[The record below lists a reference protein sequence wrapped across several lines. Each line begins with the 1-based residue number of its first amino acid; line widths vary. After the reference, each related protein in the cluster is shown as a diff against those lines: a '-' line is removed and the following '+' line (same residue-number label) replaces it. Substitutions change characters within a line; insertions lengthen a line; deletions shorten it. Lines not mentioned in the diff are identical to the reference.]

1 MRKLSSLTH
10 VLALLMFLFTGIGLA
25 TAQPIAGIA
34 ASDSSGCAP
43 ITISFT
49 DVSTPG
55 GLTITG
61 WTWNFGDGTTSMQ
74 QNPVHTYTTDGYYN
88 VSLTIS
94 LSNGSTSTAWLW
106 LDLAGPEIWWIGP
119 SGAIC
124 GPGPVNYQAF
134 VDSSNF
140 GATYEWF
147 VNGVAAGSG
156 GGQFPTLNFPTAGT
170 YDVKLRVTDLDGCQ
184 DSLTQAIVI
193 PAALS
198 TGLTTTGASCGAND
212 GSASVAPAGGTP
224 PYFAQWSNGMNG
236 NSVSGLGPGLYTVT
250 IFDTVGCSVTDT
262 FFINQSGLNIS
273 ATLTNPSCDND
284 QNGAIDLTVSGGAGG
299 YTFNWSNG
307 ATTEDL
313 SGLGSGI
320 YIVTVSDGTCTTAD
334 TFELDASVL
343 SLVTSTTTTDCWG
356 GNVGTATV
364 AVTGG
369 VQPYTYAWSNG
380 GTTAMVSGLA
390 QGGYSVTVTDA
401 NGCTDHELAFVSY
414 DDTCVITLSG
424 KVYYDANSNCTFDP
438 GEIGFGGWITLSN
451 GTSVF
456 ADVNGDY
463 SIDVFPGDYVV
474 GYNIGYFPN
483 MTLVCPNTGLYQ
495 LTNVQTDQTGLD
507 FAFVGDSVNR
517 DLRIS
522 LYQGAPRPGFNHT
535 YYYYVYNNGGVPVS
549 PVVTLTMDPLA
560 DFITANP
567 APSVYNPT
575 TNTVSFV
582 GTPMLPGTY
591 YWGTV
596 TAYLDP
602 TVPLGTPMVSYAQVD
617 PIAGDIYPVNNVD
630 TVYRTVVGSFDPNDK
645 LVTPQGEGPA
655 GHIAPDEQEMRYT
668 IRFQNTGTDTAFFVV
683 IRDTIDADLD
693 VMTFKPT
700 TWSHPYE
707 LTIEED
713 NILVFSFPNIL
724 LPDSNTNEA
733 ASHGHVG
740 YTMLHNGTLDP
751 GTEITNR
758 AAIYFDFNAPIITNT
773 VLNTIFVSTGLK
785 DQPWAGNLKLYPNPT
800 QDRCVI
806 EDEGLVLQRV
816 ELYDMRGARLSTT
829 LAREAHRIEMST
841 QSLPEGSYL
850 LRIFTDQGPVVR
862 RLVRTR

>member
-1 MRKLSSLTH
+1 MRMSRFLTH
-10 VLALLMFLFTGIGLA
+10 FAALGLLWLAGLGLA
-25 TAQPIAGIA
+25 QAQPIAA
-34 ASDSSGCAP
+34 FSTSDSSGCAP

-49 DVSTPG
+49 DLSMPG

-61 WTWNFGDGTTSMQ
+61 WAWNFGDGTTSTQ
-74 QNPVHTYTTDGYYN
+74 QNPTHTYTTDGYYTA
-88 VSLTIS
+88 SLTVT
-94 LSNGSTSTAWLW
+94 LSNGSTSSAFLW
-106 LDLAGPEIWWIGP
+106 LDLAGPEIWWLGP
-119 SGAIC
+119 TGAIC

-140 GATYEWF
+140 GATFEWF
-147 VNGVAAGSG
+147 IDGVPVAASG
-156 GGQFPTLNFPTAGT
+156 QNPTLTFPAAGT
-170 YDVKLRVTDLDGCQ
+170 YAVRLEVTDLDGCV
-184 DSLTQAIVI
+184 DSLTQPIVI

-198 TGLTTTGASCGAND
+198 TGLTTTGASCSTND
-212 GSASVAPAGGTP
+212 GSASIAPAGGTP
-224 PYFAQWSNGMNG
+224 PYFAQWSNGASG
-236 NSVSGLGPGLYTVT
+236 NSVTGLGPGLYTVT
-250 IFDTVGCSVTDT
+250 VFDTAGCSVTDT

-284 QNGAIDLTVSGGAGG
+284 QNGAIDLTVSGGAGS
-299 YTFNWSNG
+299 YTYSWSNG

-313 SGLGSGI
+313 TGLGSGT

-343 SLVTSTTTTDCWG
+343 SLVTSTTTTDCVG
-356 GNVGTATV
+356 GNNGTATV

-369 VQPYTYAWSNG
+369 VQPYLYAWSNG
-380 GTTAMVSGLA
+380 ATTATATGLA

-401 NGCTDHELAFVSY
+401 NGCTDHELAFVAY
-414 DDTCVITLSG
+414 DDTCVVTLSG
-424 KVYYDANSNCTFDP
+424 KVYYDANSNCTYDP

-463 SIDVFPGDYVV
+463 SIDVFPGDYIV

-483 MTLVCPNTGLYQ
+483 MTLVCPSTGLYQ

-507 FAFVGDSVNR
+507 FAFVGDSINR
-517 DLRIS
+517 DLRVN
-522 LYQGAPRPGFNHT
+522 LYQGAPRPGFNHVFN
-535 YYYYVYNNGGVPVS
+535 YYVYNDGGVPMS
-549 PVVTLTMDPLA
+549 PVVTLTMDPLV
-560 DFITANP
+560 DFITSNP
-567 APSVYNPT
+567 AASVYNPT

-582 GTPMLPGTY
+582 GAPLLPGTY
-591 YWGTV
+591 YWGAV
-596 TAYLDP
+596 TGYLDP
-602 TVPLGTPMVSYAQVD
+602 TVPLGTPLTSYVQVD
-617 PIAGDIYPVNNVD
+617 PIAGDLSPANNVD

-655 GHIAPDEQEMRYT
+655 GNIAPDMQEMRYT

-693 VMTFKPT
+693 IMTFKPT
-700 TWSHPYE
+700 TRSHPYD

-713 NILVFSFPNIL
+713 NILIFSFPNIL

-740 YTMLHNGTLDP
+740 FTMLHNGTLDP

-785 DQPWAGNLKLYPNPT
+785 DQVWAENLQLYPNPT
-800 QDRCVI
+800 ADRFVI
-806 EDEGLVLQRV
+806 ADEGLVLQRA
-816 ELYDMRGARLSTT
+816 ELYDMRGARLLTT
-829 LAREAHRIEMST
+829 PAQAPHRLEMSAAQVPPGT
-841 QSLPEGSYL
+841 YL
-850 LRIFTDQGPVVR
+850 LRIFTDRGTVMR
-862 RLVRTR
+862 RLVRTP